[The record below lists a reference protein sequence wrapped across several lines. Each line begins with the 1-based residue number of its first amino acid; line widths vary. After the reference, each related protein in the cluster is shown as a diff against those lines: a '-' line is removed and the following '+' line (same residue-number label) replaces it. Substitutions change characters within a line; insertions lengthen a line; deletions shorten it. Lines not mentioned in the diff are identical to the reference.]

1 LAIFEKQLG
10 GRPKMR
16 IHHFVIRLCLLAAFF
31 LALPIAPATAQIGNT
46 DVVGGAGGA
55 SDQDQCPDGAL
66 LTGMHFSG
74 NKDINTV
81 TPICTTYVNGQAAS
95 APIVLRKWG
104 TDYDPTYGFGGEP
117 AKTPACPPN
126 TAVEGITVEVSNVNL
141 VHSFRFHCRN
151 PLLHTYYDSLAASLG
166 RGAKKYEKYVGC
178 GGGAIAI
185 GIVVHHGA
193 LIDALGLICKTWIV
207 PAPVKPIK
215 TTGKRKTSPTP
226 SGPPVALRVTVGGAW
241 KMQTVE
247 GARTNLTLSPQGQGL
262 SPFGQDSE
270 LMGMAGQIASPGG
283 LASST
288 TGGLQ
293 GTFPPGRLLTFTYF
307 RPDGATGT
315 CQLVYSTDGQSLKGT
330 CAEKGAS
337 FNWDGTRGSWPAP

>member
-1 LAIFEKQLG
+1 
-10 GRPKMR
+10 MR

-46 DVVGGAGGA
+46 DVVGGTGGA
-55 SDQDQCPDGAL
+55 FDQDQCPDGAL

-81 TPICTTYVNGQAAS
+81 RPFCTTYVNGQAAG

-104 TDYDPTYGFGGEP
+104 TDQEPTSGFGVSGVE
-117 AKTPACPPN
+117 TPSCPPN
-126 TAVEGITVEVSNVNL
+126 TAVEGITVGVSNVNL
-141 VHSFRFHCRN
+141 VHSFRFRCRN
-151 PLLHTYYDSLAASLG
+151 PLLHTYYDSPGTLIDG
-166 RGAKKYEKYVGC
+166 GAKKYEKYVSC

-207 PAPVKPIK
+207 VKPIK
-215 TTGKRKTSPTP
+215 LTGRPRTPPAP
-226 SGPPVALRVTVGGAW
+226 SGPPLALRVTVGGAW
-241 KMQTVE
+241 KMQTDG

-262 SPFGQDSE
+262 NPFGQDSE
-270 LMGMAGQIASPGG
+270 VMGMAGQIADPGG
-283 LASST
+283 LASS

-293 GTFPPGRLLTFTYF
+293 GTFPPGRLLIFTYF
-307 RPDGATGT
+307 RPDGATGS
-315 CQLVYSTDGQSLKGT
+315 CQLVYSTDGQSLKGP
-330 CAEKGAS
+330 CAEKGKS
-337 FNWDGTRGSWPAP
+337 FNWDGTRGSWPAS